1 MTKDEALRGPAQAAV
16 NFIEMAQNP
25 NIGAWRYTPG
35 SDSGDT
41 SVVGWQVMAL
51 KSAQMAGLAVD
62 TGKLDLVQK
71 WLRSVAKG
79 HYMGLFAYQPYR
91 EPSPTMTAVG
101 LLCRQYL
108 GAGKDER
115 FMQEGV
121 EYLMNNMPD
130 ADNRDVYSWYYST
143 QVMHNLVDANWDR
156 WNRQVRR
163 VLIETQCRDQSCA
176 TGSWDPERPSPDG
189 WGAKGGRVFMT
200 SLSTLTLEVYY
211 RYLSLYKVSHDP
223 LFEEKQRNGGPGPGF
238 KDDGPLGPGSHSP
251 DRDDSEPIV
260 RHPKSPPTQRGI
272 WSID

>member
-1 MTKDEALRGPAQAAV
+1 
-16 NFIEMAQNP
+16 
-25 NIGAWRYTPG
+25 
-35 SDSGDT
+35 
-41 SVVGWQVMAL
+41 MAL

-79 HYMGLFAYQPYR
+79 HYMGLFAYQPFR

-130 ADNRDVYSWYYST
+130 ADNRDVYCWYYST

-176 TGSWDPERPSPDG
+176 TGSWDPEHPSPDG

-223 LFEEKQRNGGPGPGF
+223 LFEEKDRGPGPGF
-238 KDDGPLGPGSHSP
+238 KDDGPLGPGSRGP

-260 RHPKSPPTQRGI
+260 RRPKSPPTQRGI